1 MAKMHNI
8 IRTSILVL
16 IITVLITPYAESC
29 DHCRGPWADGF
40 ASNHQSI
47 FTTPHDHDGSGT
59 PSTADYPHNDE
70 HHDQHFH
77 HKHNGPIESAE
88 TAVPHS
94 AWHCSGK
101 SFHFHYLDN
110 VLPADEIK
118 EDDNTSPRLDIAA
131 TSFTQNHRIESAG
144 LYLKQSD
151 HSSSSHH
158 IKWLILN
165 STDLPPPLIE
175 N

>member
-1 MAKMHNI
+1 MNTI

-16 IITVLITPYAESC
+16 IITVLITPYTESC
-29 DHCRGPWADGF
+29 DHCRGAWTDGF
-40 ASNHQSI
+40 VNNHQSI
-47 FTTPHDHDGSGT
+47 FVAHINDGSGINT
-59 PSTADYPHNDE
+59 PTNYPHNAE

-88 TAVPHS
+88 TEVPHKV
-94 AWHCSGK
+94 WHCGGNT
-101 SFHFHYLDN
+101 FHFHFLDT
-110 VLPADEIK
+110 VLPTDEIK
-118 EDDNTSPRLDIAA
+118 EADNSSSLLHIAA
-131 TSFTQNHRIESAG
+131 AYPTENHRIESAG

-165 STDLPPPLIE
+165 STDLPPPSIE